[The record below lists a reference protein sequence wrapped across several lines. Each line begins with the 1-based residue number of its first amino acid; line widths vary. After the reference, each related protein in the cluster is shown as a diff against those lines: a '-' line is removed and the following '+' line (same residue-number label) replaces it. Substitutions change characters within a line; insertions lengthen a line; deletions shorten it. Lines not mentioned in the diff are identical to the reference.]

1 MSIKHKVV
9 WHLLRPPVALFLRIK
24 FGYTSCRVKSCDLPE
39 NYIVLANH
47 ATDFDPL
54 MVATSF
60 RRQMYCVGSEHI
72 SRWKIA
78 YPIIKFLVDPIMRK
92 KGMSASHAIIDIL
105 RKLRHGEN
113 VFMFA
118 EGVRT
123 WDGVTCP
130 IAPTTGQLVKKA
142 GCGLITYRL
151 VGGFFISPGWS
162 KHTRR
167 GYCRGDVVNI
177 YTKEQISA
185 MSVDEIN
192 AAIVRDLHEDAYARQ
207 LAAPKKY
214 RGKGLMEGIESLLF
228 ICPECGKSETLT
240 ASGNTAK
247 CWGCGMT
254 LAIDEYGMLSGTRFK
269 TVRELS
275 DWQTKLVEKA
285 AREGD
290 SYTASSATLILVD
303 EDERVVSR
311 GAATLGPDGFTI
323 GDVHLTLSEISDMAF
338 HGRRK
343 VVFSSGK
350 SYYELVPDDRVNVIK
365 FVWLYRELKRLE
377 SLEAAVVQ

>member
-1 MSIKHKVV
+1 MSIKHKVI
-9 WHLLRPPVALFLRIK
+9 WHLLRPPVALFLHIK
-24 FGYTSCRVKSCDLPE
+24 FGYTSCRVRSRELPD

-72 SRWKIA
+72 SRWKRA
-78 YPIIKFLVDPIMRK
+78 YPIIKFLVGPIMRK

-105 RKLRHGEN
+105 RKLKHGER

-142 GCGLITYRL
+142 GCGLVTYKL
-151 VGGFFISPGWS
+151 VGGYFISPGWS

-177 YTKEQISA
+177 YTKEQLAA

-192 AAIVRDLHEDAYARQ
+192 AAIVRDLYEDAYARQ
-207 LAAPKKY
+207 AESPRVY
-214 RGKGLMEGIESLLF
+214 RGKRLAEGIENLLF
-228 ICPECGKSETLT
+228 ICPECGEFESITSSGSE
-240 ASGNTAK
+240 AK
-247 CWGCGMT
+247 CSHCGMT
-254 LAIDEYGMLSGTRFK
+254 LKFDKYGMISGTRFT
-269 TVRELS
+269 TVRELAA
-275 DWQTKLVEKA
+275 WQKEHIIKA
-285 AREGD
+285 AERGEA
-290 SYTASSATLILVD
+290 YTVRAASLALVD
-303 EDERVVSR
+303 GDTQIIER
-311 GAATLGPDGFTI
+311 GEATLGPDGFVM
-323 GDVHLTLSEISDMAF
+323 GGVHIPLCDIDDMAF

-343 VVFSSGK
+343 VVFSCKK
-350 SYYELVPDDRVNVIK
+350 SYYELTPNEGVNAIK
-365 FVWLYRELKRLE
+365 FVWLYKELVRIS
-377 SLEAAVVQ
+377 SLEASGI